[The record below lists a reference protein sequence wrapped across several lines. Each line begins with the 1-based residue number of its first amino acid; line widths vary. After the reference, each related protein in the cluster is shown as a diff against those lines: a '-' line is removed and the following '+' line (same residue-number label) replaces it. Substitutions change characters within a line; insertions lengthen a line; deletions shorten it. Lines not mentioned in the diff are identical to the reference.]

1 LKPNDLLKRQLTTKW
16 TKKIVPLELGSS
28 PLGIHTL
35 CRFEEKRG
43 RKETKNKT
51 TPIVYPFSIGGVHKQ
66 KEEEEE
72 EEKEQI

>member
-1 LKPNDLLKRQLTTKW
+1 
-16 TKKIVPLELGSS
+16 
-28 PLGIHTL
+28 L

-51 TPIVYPFSIGGVHKQ
+51 TPIVYPFSTGGVHTQ
-66 KEEEEE
+66 KED